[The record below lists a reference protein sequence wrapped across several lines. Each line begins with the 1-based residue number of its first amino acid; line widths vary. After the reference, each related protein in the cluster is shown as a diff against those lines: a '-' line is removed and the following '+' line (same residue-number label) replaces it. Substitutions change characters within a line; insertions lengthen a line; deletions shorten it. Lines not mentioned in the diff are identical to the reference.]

1 MMRSIAKPVCFFLII
16 SYSMLDFSVHTA
28 RAAMVGTETA
38 LNTTEGRNARTRL
51 VNFLNRQDVQTVMV
65 QQGVRPEEARAR
77 INSLTDTEVNRI
89 SGMMDRLP
97 AGGDAVGALIG
108 AALFVFIVLLI
119 TDILGL
125 TRVYSFVNHPAP
137 RR

>member
-1 MMRSIAKPVCFFLII
+1 
-16 SYSMLDFSVHTA
+16 
-28 RAAMVGTETA
+28 MVGTETA

-119 TDILGL
+119 TDLLGL

>member
-1 MMRSIAKPVCFFLII
+1 
-16 SYSMLDFSVHTA
+16 
-28 RAAMVGTETA
+28 
-38 LNTTEGRNARTRL
+38 
-51 VNFLNRQDVQTVMV
+51 MV

-119 TDILGL
+119 TDLLGL